1 MMRLRAG
8 RVWVTIDPGFAS
20 ATFAEEGGDAAAY
33 IVVSRKLDAA
43 GIDKRLG
50 MDGVYVELDDEGH
63 AAWRAA
69 TAFSMRGNVLRIAI
83 AGKAHEQLGIGD
95 DITIDLA
102 DEDLDR
108 KELRQV
114 LKIIF
119 DTEH

>member
-1 MMRLRAG
+1 MRLRAA

-20 ATFAEEGGDAAAY
+20 ATFAEERADAAAY
-33 IVVSRKLDAA
+33 IVLSRKLDAA
-43 GIDKRLG
+43 DIDRRLG

-63 AAWRAA
+63 ASWRAA
-69 TAFSMRGNVLRIAI
+69 TAFSMRGSALRIAI
-83 AGKAHEQLGIGD
+83 ADKAYEQLGIGD

-119 DTEH
+119 DTER